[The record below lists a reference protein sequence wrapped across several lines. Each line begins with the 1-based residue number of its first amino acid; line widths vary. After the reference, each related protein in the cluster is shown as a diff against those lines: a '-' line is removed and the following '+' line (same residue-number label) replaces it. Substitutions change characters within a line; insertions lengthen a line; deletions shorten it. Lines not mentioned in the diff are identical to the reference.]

1 MKIGIGSDHGGLE
14 LKEKVKKH
22 LMSRGI
28 EVIDFGTH
36 TSDSVD
42 YPDMA
47 KPVCAAVLGNEV
59 DCGILFCGTGIGI
72 SIAANKHKGIRA
84 ALCSDVYSAKM
95 AKLHNNAQIICMGGR
110 VIGED
115 LACMIADTW
124 IDTEFEG
131 DRHIRRL
138 NKIHEIEN

>member
-28 EVIDFGTH
+28 EVVDFGTH

-47 KPVCAAVLGNEV
+47 KPVCAAVLENEV

-115 LACMIADTW
+115 LACMIADAW